1 MKKDPTIYYNVR
13 RRLHTKLYQQKAND
27 VPIYSDEIKS
37 CTVPVSNIVDRDSD
51 PNIINIKNEYS
62 TMWNCS

>member
-1 MKKDPTIYYNVR
+1 MKKIQQFTINVR

-37 CTVPVSNIVDRDSD
+37 CTVPVSNIVDRDSN